1 MLGRTNMGGPVGG
14 RYSITFR
21 GPHGC
26 VISWSGKE
34 SGSGTIPDNAW
45 CYVAKLKA
53 GTYTFVAKLTLDGTE
68 TEIYSISATISGD
81 SLINM
86 YPKGALYWYGM
97 PIVGSIAKAYVG
109 TFTKN
114 KNYVSSTYAHTRTWS
129 KFYMTKIVAPY
140 KTTNEVQLC
149 IRSKASSVN
158 DYACTYFYVQ
168 TKVPNTAPEGSY
180 RSISMNNANVN
191 TVTIDLG
198 NLSGQELYFASAWGD
213 TNDYSGNATAAHTI
227 YAVWFE

>member
-1 MLGRTNMGGPVGG
+1 MLGRTNMGGPIGG
-14 RYSITFR
+14 KHSVTFR

-34 SGSGTIPDNAW
+34 TGSGTIPDNAW
-45 CYVAKLKA
+45 CYVAKLKT
-53 GTYTFVAKLTLDGTE
+53 GTYTFVAKLTLDGVE
-68 TEIYSISATISGD
+68 TEIYSISANITSD

-97 PIVGSIAKAYVG
+97 PIVGSIEKAYVG

-114 KNYVSSTYAHTRTWS
+114 NYYVSSTYSHARTWS
-129 KFYMTKIVAPY
+129 KFYMTKIVKPY
-140 KTTNEVQLC
+140 KTTNEKLLC

-158 DYACTYFYVQ
+158 IYACTYFYVQ
-168 TKVPNTAPEGSY
+168 TKVPNNSPEGSY
-180 RSISMNNANVN
+180 RSTSMNNANVN
-191 TVTIDLG
+191 TVTIELG
-198 NLSGQELYFASAWGD
+198 NLAGQELYFASAWGD
-213 TNDYSGNATAAHTI
+213 TNDYSGGATAAHTI